1 MRNVKII
8 GFGTFVPESYVM
20 FGDQKRYRILNNSE
34 TQLSMGVKSA
44 ERALNNANMTI
55 DDIDCIIGACA
66 CPMQLIPCNAALF
79 HENLAKGKDIPAFDV
94 GTTCTSFITAFDM
107 ASYLIDAGRYKN
119 ILIISSEVPSIALNP
134 KQKESFELF
143 SDGAASFVISKSNGE
158 SGVISS
164 NQNTYS
170 EGAHLT
176 EIKAGGSMHPGWDFN
191 GENIADYQFNMSGLK
206 ILRLTMEKLKGFMKN
221 INTGDFD
228 LIVPH
233 QASKSLRTIMKRLD
247 IPNEKFVDIVKD
259 YGNMVSV
266 SVPFA
271 LAYSL
276 EKNKVKRGQ
285 KILLIGTAAGLT
297 ISSLSFVY

>member
-1 MRNVKII
+1 MRNVRII

-20 FGDQKRYRILNNSE
+20 FGDQKRHRIINNAE

-44 ERALNNANMTI
+44 KRALENANITI

-79 HENLAKGKDIPAFDV
+79 HERLAKGKSIPAFDV
-94 GTTCTSFITAFDM
+94 GTTCTSFITAFDI
-107 ASYLIDAGRYKN
+107 ASYLIDAGKYKN
-119 ILIISSEVPSIALNP
+119 ILIISSEIPSIALNP

-143 SDGAASFVISKSNGE
+143 SDGAASFIISKSNGE
-158 SGVISS
+158 SGVINSK
-164 NQNTYS
+164 QNTFS

-176 EIKAGGSMHPGWDFN
+176 EIKAGGSAYPGWNFT
-191 GENIADYQFNMSGLK
+191 GENISDYQFNMAGLK
-206 ILRLTMEKLKGFMKN
+206 ILRLTMGKLKEFMEDIN
-221 INTGDFD
+221 INDFD

-233 QASKSLRTIMKRLD
+233 QASKSLRTIMKRLN
-247 IPNEKFVDIVKD
+247 ISIEKFVDIVKD

-271 LAYSL
+271 LAHSL
-276 EKNKVKRGQ
+276 ENNRVQRGQ

-297 ISSLSFVY
+297 ISSLSFIY

>member
-20 FGDQKRYRILNNSE
+20 FGDQKRHRIINNSE

-44 ERALNNANMTI
+44 KRALENANITI

-79 HENLAKGKDIPAFDV
+79 HESLAKGKSIPAFDV
-94 GTTCTSFITAFDM
+94 GTTCTSFITAFDI
-107 ASYLIDAGRYKN
+107 ASYLIGAGKYKS
-119 ILIISSEVPSIALNP
+119 ILIISSEIPSIALNP

-143 SDGAASFVISKSNGE
+143 SDGAASFIISKSSGE
-158 SGVISS
+158 SGVINSV
-164 NQNTYS
+164 QKTYS

-176 EIKAGGSMHPGWDFN
+176 EIKAGGSMYPGWSFN

-206 ILRLTMEKLKGFMKN
+206 ILRLTMEKLKGFMTN
-221 INTGDFD
+221 INIDDFD

-233 QASKSLRTIMKRLD
+233 QASKSLRTIMKRLN
-247 IPNEKFVDIVKD
+247 ISSEKFIDIVKD

-271 LAYSL
+271 LAYAL
-276 EKNKVKRGQ
+276 EEKRVKRGD
-285 KILLIGTAAGLT
+285 KVLLIGTAAGLT